1 MTAQAEFERRMEVV
15 EELVRTLETTADPGA
30 RSAAQELVKAV
41 MDLNSAGLER
51 MLQMAQRGGEAGRR
65 LADQFAQDGLVAS
78 LLLLYGLH
86 PVDLETRVRGA
97 LDKTR
102 PYLKSHGGNVEL
114 VEVDET
120 GTVRLR
126 LQGSCHGCPSSAMT
140 LKHAIEQA
148 IHDAAPDVVAIV
160 VEGEADPTRKPRPDE
175 GTWEEVTEAGHV
187 CSGGLRVL
195 S

>member
-1 MTAQAEFERRMEVV
+1 MGQAEFERRMAMVD
-15 EELVRTLETTADPGA
+15 ELVRTLETAADPGA
-30 RSAAQELVKAV
+30 RAAAQDLVRAV
-41 MDLNSAGLER
+41 MDLNAAGLER
-51 MLQMAQRGGEAGRR
+51 IMQMAQRSGEAGRR
-65 LADQFAQDGLVAS
+65 LADQFTQDGLVSS

-86 PVDLETRVRGA
+86 PSDLETRVRGA

-102 PYLKSHGGNVEL
+102 PYLESHGGNVEL

-126 LQGSCHGCPSSAMT
+126 LQGSCHGCPSSSLT
-140 LKHAIEQA
+140 LKLAIERA
-148 IHDAAPDVVAIV
+148 IQEAAPDVSEIL
-160 VEGEADPTRKPRPDE
+160 VEGQADPVREPMPGE
-175 GTWEEVTEAGHV
+175 APWAEVTEAGHV

>member
-1 MTAQAEFERRMEVV
+1 MAGQSEFERRMAVV
-15 EELVRTLETTADPGA
+15 DELVSRLETTADPDA
-30 RSAAQELVKAV
+30 RSAAQELVRTV
-41 MDLNSAGLER
+41 MELNSAALER
-51 MLQMAQRGGEAGRR
+51 ILQIAQRDGEAGRR
-65 LADQFAQDGLVAS
+65 LADQFTQDGLVAS

-114 VEVDET
+114 LEIDDA

-140 LKHAIEQA
+140 LKNAIEQA
-148 IHDAAPDVVAIV
+148 IHEAAPDVAAIV
-160 VEGEADPTRKPRPDE
+160 VDGEADATRDPRPGE
-175 GTWEEVTEAGHV
+175 GVWEEVTETGHV

>member
-1 MTAQAEFERRMEVV
+1 MVYV
-15 EELVRTLETTADPGA
+15 WVRWLHPPADPDA
-30 RSAAQELVKAV
+30 RSAAQELVRSV
-41 MDLNSAGLER
+41 MELNTAGLER
-51 MLQMAQRGGEAGRR
+51 ILQIAQRDGEAGRR
-65 LADQFAQDGLVAS
+65 LADQFTQDGLVAS

-114 VEVDET
+114 LEIDDA

-140 LKHAIEQA
+140 LKNAIEQA
-148 IHDAAPDVVAIV
+148 IHEAAPDVAAIV
-160 VEGEADPTRKPRPDE
+160 VDGEADATRDPRPGE
-175 GTWEEVTEAGHV
+175 GVWEEVTETGHV